1 MSTLHVENLKGL
13 SSGGNANKIIVPSG
27 QTLDASNGLVNA
39 SGGLT
44 TPAGH
49 VIQMQTAQA
58 QGGSGSS
65 SSTSYVDT
73 GLSINI
79 TPKFATSKIL
89 VFTNQSVG
97 ATKHSTSSNAR
108 IDIKLFETGSGTV
121 IADGRYLGTDH
132 QQVSNFSV
140 YHNQHGV
147 FQCSNTNQLTFKSQ
161 VRPANGSATSANA
174 VFYGWYTGTDHN
186 ITALEIAQ

>member
-1 MSTLHVENLKGL
+1 MSILKVDTINEKT
-13 SSGGNANKIIVPSG
+13 SG
-27 QTLDASNGLVNA
+27 NGVA
-39 SGGLT
+39 I
-44 TPAGH
+44 PGH
-49 VIQMQTAQA
+49 VVQIQTAQM

-65 SSTSYVDT
+65 SSASYIDT
-73 GLSINI
+73 GLSVSI

-97 ATKHSTSSNAR
+97 ASKNTTTSNAR
-108 IDIKLFETGSGTV
+108 IDIKLFETGSGTI
-121 IADGRYLGTDH
+121 IADGRYLGTDY
-132 QQVSNFSV
+132 QTSGNFSI

-161 VRPANGSATSANA
+161 VRPANANSDSANA

-186 ITALEIAQ
+186 IIAMEIAQ

>member
-13 SSGGNANKIIVPSG
+13 SSGGNANKVIIPSG
-27 QTLDASNGLVNA
+27 QTLDASNGFV
-39 SGGLT
+39 

-97 ATKHSTSSNAR
+97 ATKQSTTSNAR
-108 IDIKLFETGSGTV
+108 IDIKLFETNSGTI
-121 IADGRYLGTDH
+121 IADGRYLGTDY
-132 QQVSNFSV
+132 QTSGNFSV

-161 VRPANGSATSANA
+161 VRPANGSANGANA
-174 VFYGWYTGTDHN
+174 IFYGWYTGTDHN

>member
-27 QTLDASNGLVNA
+27 QELHA
-39 SGGLT
+39 
-44 TPAGH
+44 PGH
-49 VIQMQTAQA
+49 VVQIQTAQL

-65 SSTSYVDT
+65 SSASYIDT
-73 GLSINI
+73 GLSVSI

-97 ATKHSTSSNAR
+97 ASKNTTSSNAR
-108 IDIKLFETGSGTV
+108 IDIKLFETGSGTI
-121 IADGRYLGTDH
+121 IADGRYLGTDY
-132 QQVSNFSV
+132 QTSGNLSL

-147 FQCSNTNQLTFKSQ
+147 FQCSNTNQLTCKIQ
-161 VRPANGSATSANA
+161 VRKANGGVNANGGIY
-174 VFYGWYTGTDHN
+174 YGWYDGTDHN

>member
-27 QTLDASNGLVNA
+27 QELHAS
-39 SGGLT
+39 
-44 TPAGH
+44 GH
-49 VIQMQTAQA
+49 VIQMQTAQL

-73 GLSINI
+73 GLSVNI

-97 ATKHSTSSNAR
+97 ATKHSTTSNAR
-108 IDIKLFETGSGTV
+108 IDIKLFETGSGTI
-121 IADGRYLGTDH
+121 IADGRYLGTDY
-132 QQVSNFSV
+132 QTSGNFSV

-161 VRPANGSATSANA
+161 VRPAGGSESANA

>member
-27 QTLDASNGLVNA
+27 QELHA
-39 SGGLT
+39 SG
-44 TPAGH
+44 H
-49 VIQMQTAQA
+49 VVQIQTAQM
-58 QGGSGSS
+58 QGGSGTTT
-65 SSTSYVDT
+65 STTYVDT
-73 GLSINI
+73 GLSISI

-97 ATKHSTSSNAR
+97 GTRNTTSSNAR
-108 IDIKLFETGSGTV
+108 IDLKLFETGSGTI
-121 IADGRYLGTDH
+121 IADGRYLGTDY
-132 QQVSNFSV
+132 QTSGNFSV

-161 VRPANGSATSANA
+161 VRKANGDVNATSTI
-174 VFYGWYTGTDHN
+174 FYGWYQGTDHN

>member
-13 SSGGNANKIIVPSG
+13 SSGSNANKIIVPSG
-27 QTLDASNGLVNA
+27 QELHA
-39 SGGLT
+39 SG
-44 TPAGH
+44 H
-49 VIQMQTAQA
+49 VVQIQTAQVG
-58 QGGSGSS
+58 GGSGQST
-65 SSTSYVDT
+65 STSYVDT
-73 GLSINI
+73 GLSVSI

-89 VFTNQSVG
+89 VITNQSVG

-108 IDIKLFETGSGTV
+108 VDIKLFETGSGTI
-121 IADGRYLGTDH
+121 IADGRYLGTDY
-132 QQVSNFSV
+132 QTSGNFSI

-161 VRPANGSATSANA
+161 VRPANANSDSANA

-186 ITALEIAQ
+186 IIAMEIAQ

>member
-13 SSGGNANKIIVPSG
+13 SSGSNANTVLIPTG
-27 QTLDASNGLVNA
+27 QELHA
-39 SGGLT
+39 
-44 TPAGH
+44 PGH
-49 VIQMQTAQA
+49 VIQMQTAQL
-58 QGGSGSS
+58 QGSSASS

-97 ATKHSTSSNAR
+97 ATKHSSTSNAR
-108 IDIKLFETGSGTV
+108 IDMKLFESNSGTI
-121 IADGRYLGTDH
+121 IADGRYLGTDY
-132 QQVSNFSV
+132 QTSGNFSV

-161 VRPANGSATSANA
+161 VRPANGSANA
-174 VFYGWYTGTDHN
+174 TDAIFKAWYIGTDHN

>member
-27 QTLDASNGLVNA
+27 QELHA
-39 SGGLT
+39 
-44 TPAGH
+44 PGH
-49 VIQMQTAQA
+49 VVQIQTAQVG
-58 QGGSGSS
+58 GGSGTTT
-65 SSTSYVDT
+65 STTYVDT
-73 GLSINI
+73 GLSVSI

-97 ATKHSTSSNAR
+97 ATKNSTSSNAR
-108 IDIKLFETGSGTV
+108 IDLKLFETGSGTI
-121 IADGRYLGTDH
+121 IADGRYLGTDY
-132 QQVSNFSV
+132 QTAGNFSV

-147 FQCSNTNQLTFKSQ
+147 FQCSNTNQLTFKTQ
-161 VRPANGSATSANA
+161 VRKANGDVNA
-174 VFYGWYTGTDHN
+174 VDTIFYGWYIGTDHN

>member
-27 QTLDASNGLVNA
+27 QTLDASNGFVA
-39 SGGLT
+39 
-44 TPAGH
+44 PAGH
-49 VIQMQTAQA
+49 VIQMQSAQL
-58 QGGSGSS
+58 QGSSGQS

-97 ATKHSTSSNAR
+97 ATKNSSTSNAR
-108 IDIKLFETGSGTV
+108 IDMKLFETGSGTV

-132 QQVSNFSV
+132 QEANNFSV

-161 VRPANGSATSANA
+161 VRPANGSANAASA
-174 VFYGWYTGTDHN
+174 VFYNWYTGTDHN
-186 ITALEIAQ
+186 ILALEIAQ